1 MYAEGG
7 PRTTEELRRKV
18 KRRTR
23 LLGNQQLKSLK
34 QLDMAYLKK
43 GGKKLFIY
51 LFIYLKI

>member
-51 LFIYLKI
+51 LFIKFI